1 MKIEATAY
9 TGLGPGPHDV
19 TVTGVEVRMSKTF
32 GGTYLQWEFTDA
44 DGNTTKANTSTDF
57 TPGNKT
63 GRWYSALTGRT
74 IVVGETYDTD
84 DVIGKPAS
92 IYIELDAVTQF
103 TKVISVNARQVTPKR
118 SRTAAAEAVA
128 NTEATKEAATL
139 HAVQEE
145 DQLPF

>member
-19 TVTGVEVRMSKTF
+19 TVTGVEVKAARVT
-32 GGTYLQWEFTDA
+32 GAPYLQWEFTDA
-44 DGNTTKANTSTDF
+44 EGNTTKTNTSTDF

-84 DVIGKPAS
+84 DLIGKPAS
-92 IYIELDAVTQF
+92 IYIELNAEGY
-103 TKVISVNARQVTPKR
+103 TKVISVNARQVSPKK
-118 SRTAAAEAVA
+118 RTATAEAVA
-128 NTEATKEAATL
+128 NSEATNEAATL
-139 HAVQEE
+139 HAVQEDE
-145 DQLPF
+145 LPF